1 MTNHTEKT
9 DNIRLSL
16 PVKISGITPQK
27 KNKNRYS
34 LFSEQQFICGISA
47 DTLLK
52 FNIQTGTVLSGT
64 LYDQIVHEEEIQKIK
79 SYLLNLL
86 SRRDHSAG
94 ELMLKAG
101 KKGFDKSLTEQIIDD
116 LKNSNYLNDQKFAEM
131 YAWEKSRLNKWG
143 PHKIKSELYK
153 KEIKTAYIES
163 AIKKLNESLDQRQI
177 CVDLISKRKNSFL
190 REKDLFKRKQKIFA
204 YLSRKGFST
213 HTIKSATKDLDRILD
228 V

>member
-1 MTNHTEKT
+1 MTNHTEKP
-9 DNIRLSL
+9 DNARLSL

-34 LFSEQQFICGISA
+34 LFSEEQFICGVSA

-52 FNIQTGTVLSGT
+52 FNIQSGKELT
-64 LYDQIVHEEEIQKIK
+64 PRLYTKIVHEEELQKIK

-94 ELMLKAG
+94 ELKLKAA
-101 KKGFDKSLTEQIIDD
+101 KKGFDRSLTGQIIDE
-116 LKNSNYLNDQKFAEM
+116 LQESNYVNDQKFADV
-131 YAWEKSRLNKWG
+131 YAREKSRLNKWG
-143 PHKIKSELYK
+143 PQKIKSELYK
-153 KEIKTAYIES
+153 KEIKSCYIED

-177 CVDLISKRKNSFL
+177 CVDLVSKRKKTFL
-190 REKDLFKRKQKIFA
+190 REKDLYKRKQKIFA
-204 YLSRKGFST
+204 YLNRKGFST
-213 HTIKSATKDLDRILD
+213 QTIISATKDLSRILD

>member
-1 MTNHTEKT
+1 MNHTEKP
-9 DNIRLSL
+9 DNAPLSQ

-34 LFSEQQFICGISA
+34 LFSEEQFICGVSA

-52 FNIQTGTVLSGT
+52 FNIESGKELT
-64 LYDQIVHEEEIQKIK
+64 PKLYTKIVREEENQKIK

-94 ELMLKAG
+94 ELKMKAG
-101 KKGFDKSLTEQIIDD
+101 KKGFDRSLTEQIIDD
-116 LKNSNYLNDQKFAEM
+116 LQDSNYVNDQKFADV
-131 YAWEKSRLNKWG
+131 YAREKSRLNKWG
-143 PHKIKSELYK
+143 PQKIKSELYK
-153 KEIKTAYIES
+153 KEIKSNYIED

-177 CVDLISKRKNSFL
+177 CVDLVSKRKKSFL
-190 REKDLFKRKQKIFA
+190 REKDLYKRKHKIFA

-213 HTIKSATKDLDRILD
+213 QTIISATKDLSRILD